1 MSSRPVTTQIA
12 RAAVVFFGRSG
23 ALTQQARPRGV
34 PRQALDREARGAY
47 AAVEG
52 SAAQQHLP
60 ERRQRVAELEARVA
74 DLQRQLRDAVVRGAE
89 HRAAFAGT
97 GQALGVSLSAV
108 HALWG
113 VLLPRP
119 PAGARR
125 GRRAQGAGRRA
136 GAVPAVLDSSSR
148 ARARP
153 GAADEI
159 FGGPQPVLRTVEPHS
174 RCWRGARLAP
184 SRDGQEWAAEFRQ
197 LPAAEP
203 VRRDGGQGL
212 AKGVA
217 RVSAERQAAGQEPRA
232 APGDHFHILQR
243 GQRALHAVRRQVTRA
258 LGAADKAQQPIG
270 RDRQAGVPLAGA
282 VVGAANRRWQEA
294 EAACDRWAAPDAAWR
309 QLRAALRLVTPQR

>member
-1 MSSRPVTTQIA
+1 MDDFFKRLV
-12 RAAVVFFGRSG
+12 RAVVHLSLVRDEFV
-23 ALTQQARPRGV
+23 TARDGHIDAAAIWISFLMRV
-34 PRQALDREARGAY
+34 IRLLD
-47 AAVEG
+47 G
-52 SAAQQHLP
+52 SAGLL
-60 ERRQRVAELEARVA
+60 ERLTA
-74 DLQRQLRDAVVRGAE
+74 DK
-89 HRAAFAGT
+89 T
-97 GQALGVSLSAV
+97 SLSIFT
-108 HALWG
+108 
-113 VLLPRP
+113 
-119 PAGARR
+119 
-125 GRRAQGAGRRA
+125 
-136 GAVPAVLDSSSR
+136 
-148 ARARP
+148 
-153 GAADEI
+153 ADEI

-309 QLRAALRLVTPQR
+309 RSSGASTS